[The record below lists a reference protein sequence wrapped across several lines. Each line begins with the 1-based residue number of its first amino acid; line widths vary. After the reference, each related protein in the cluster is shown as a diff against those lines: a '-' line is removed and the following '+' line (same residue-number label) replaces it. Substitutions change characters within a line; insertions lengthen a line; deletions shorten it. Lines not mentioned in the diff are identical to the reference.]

1 MSAGGEIP
9 WPVRKNQNDFSDAL
23 GDRRIEEVN
32 TPWRATTM
40 TRNEYDEMEAT
51 ANVALAGLL
60 AGDCQLAN
68 NPQELVECAFDIAEA
83 FNAEKKRRLGERP
96 EWDN

>member
-1 MSAGGEIP
+1 
-9 WPVRKNQNDFSDAL
+9 
-23 GDRRIEEVN
+23 
-32 TPWRATTM
+32 M
-40 TRNEYDEMEAT
+40 TRNEYDEMGAT

-68 NPQELVECAFDIAEA
+68 NPQELVECAFDIAEH

>member
-1 MSAGGEIP
+1 
-9 WPVRKNQNDFSDAL
+9 
-23 GDRRIEEVN
+23 
-32 TPWRATTM
+32 M

-60 AGDCQLAN
+60 AGDGKWAS
-68 NPQELVECAFDIAEA
+68 NPNELVRRAFDIAED
-83 FNAEKKRRLGERP
+83 FNVEKKRRLGERP

>member
-1 MSAGGEIP
+1 
-9 WPVRKNQNDFSDAL
+9 
-23 GDRRIEEVN
+23 
-32 TPWRATTM
+32 M

-51 ANVALAGLL
+51 ANVAVAGLL

-68 NPQELVECAFDIAEA
+68 NPHALVECAFDIAEA

>member
-1 MSAGGEIP
+1 
-9 WPVRKNQNDFSDAL
+9 
-23 GDRRIEEVN
+23 EVN

-60 AGDCQLAN
+60 AGEGQWVS
-68 NPQELVECAFDIAEA
+68 NPNELVRHAFDIAEA

>member
-1 MSAGGEIP
+1 
-9 WPVRKNQNDFSDAL
+9 
-23 GDRRIEEVN
+23 
-32 TPWRATTM
+32 M

-60 AGDCQLAN
+60 AGEGQWVS
-68 NPQELVECAFDIAEA
+68 NPNELVRHAFDIAEA

-96 EWDN
+96 ECTTEPLLIRTAPVRLGITSSNPFAHPDALSPNPGQT